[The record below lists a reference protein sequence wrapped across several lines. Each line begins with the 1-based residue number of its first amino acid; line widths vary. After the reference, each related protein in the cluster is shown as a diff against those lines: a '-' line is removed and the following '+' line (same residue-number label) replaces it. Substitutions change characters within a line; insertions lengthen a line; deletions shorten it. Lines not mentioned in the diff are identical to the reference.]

1 MILFAVI
8 MFATA
13 ALLGV
18 LAVQIYKGNTNLIH
32 DYHQKNVTDK
42 AGYGKAFGKVMGVIA
57 GAFALSGLFA
67 LVYWMT
73 ISMVA
78 LFGGLAVGI
87 VLLLK
92 VQKRY
97 NGGLFS

>member
-8 MFATA
+8 MFLTA
-13 ALLGV
+13 ALFAV
-18 LAVQIYKGNTNLIH
+18 LAVQICKGKTDLIH

-42 AGYGKAFGKVMGVIA
+42 AGYGKAFGKVMGAMA
-57 GAFALSGLFA
+57 GGFALSGLLA
-67 LVYWMT
+67 LLNWMT
-73 ISMVA
+73 ISMCV
-78 LFGGLAVGI
+78 LFGGLGAGI

-97 NGGLFS
+97 NNGLFS